1 MNKQKTQVDYTPF
14 CANNQMCLPVET
26 SVLIPQ
32 DEPVLLLNA
41 IIEGM
46 DLSKLNQA
54 YSRRGRIE
62 YSPKIL
68 LKILV
73 YAYMQGIFSSHEI
86 AAVCKVNICFMY
98 LLEDMPS
105 PSASTICRFRRKL
118 GEETGNDLI
127 VQLARRLESAGLL
140 SFEHVFIDGTKV
152 EANANKYTFVWRKT
166 VEKNAAKLQKRIQ
179 KELPGILRNEHIR
192 YSVPKEVHSN
202 NLQSVLKKLY
212 AKKEETA

>member
-118 GEETGNDLI
+118 GEETGNELI
-127 VQLARRLESAGLL
+127 VQLARRL
-140 SFEHVFIDGTKV
+140 
-152 EANANKYTFVWRKT
+152 
-166 VEKNAAKLQKRIQ
+166 
-179 KELPGILRNEHIR
+179 
-192 YSVPKEVHSN
+192 
-202 NLQSVLKKLY
+202 
-212 AKKEETA
+212 